1 MGIRPLFLHVL
12 THPKGMLL
20 AASLIAPR
28 NDRIEDT
35 PYISVMFTF
44 FGLYYKRGSVIMT
57 PVIL

>member
-44 FGLYYKRGSVIMT
+44 FGL
-57 PVIL
+57 